1 MKAYIFPGQGSQVV
15 GMGKDLYDNNP
26 RARELFELANGIL
39 GYRMSDK
46 MFFGSEEEL
55 KETKYTQV
63 AIYIHSVIQALTME
77 DFHPAMAAGHSL
89 GEFSA
94 LAATGAL
101 TFEDGLKLVSKR
113 ALAMQEA
120 CDITPGTMA
129 AILRLDASIVEKVC
143 EETEGT
149 VIAANYNSPEQ
160 IIISGEIDAVGK
172 AMDKCKELGAIR
184 ATLLKVGGAF
194 HSPLM
199 EPARLVLAEAI
210 EQTKITTP
218 ICPIYQNVDAQPHT
232 SVDEIKNN
240 LLIQLTNPVKW
251 MQSVRMM
258 KIDGATEFYEIGPGQ
273 VLTGLIKRINI

>member
-26 RARELFELANGIL
+26 RARELFELANEIL
-39 GYRMSDK
+39 GYRISDK

-77 DFHPAMAAGHSL
+77 DFHPAMVAGHSL

>member
-26 RARELFELANGIL
+26 RARELFELANEIL
-39 GYRMSDK
+39 GYRISDK

-77 DFHPAMAAGHSL
+77 DFYPAMAAGHSL

-120 CDITPGTMA
+120 CDINPGTMA

>member
-15 GMGKDLYDNNP
+15 GMGKELYDSNSK
-26 RARELFELANGIL
+26 ARELFEFANEIL
-39 GYRMSDK
+39 GYRISDM
-46 MFFGSEEEL
+46 MFHGSEDEL
-55 KETKYTQV
+55 KETKHTQV
-63 AIYIHSVIQALTME
+63 AIYVHSVIQALTME
-77 DFHPAMAAGHSL
+77 DFHPQMVAGHSL

-120 CDITPGTMA
+120 CDNTPGTMA
-129 AILRLDASIVEKVC
+129 AILKLDASIVEKVC
-143 EETEGT
+143 NETEGI

-160 IIISGEIDAVGK
+160 IIISGEVDAVES
-172 AMDKCKELGAIR
+172 AMIRCKESGAIR
-184 ATLLKVGGAF
+184 TTLLKVGGAF

-199 EPARLVLAEAI
+199 EPARVVLAEAI
-210 EQTKITTP
+210 EQTKIASP
-218 ICPIYQNVDAQPHT
+218 ICSIYQNVDAQPHT
-232 SVDEIKNN
+232 SVDEIKDN

-251 MQSVRMM
+251 MQSIRMM

>member
-26 RARELFELANGIL
+26 RARELFELANEIL
-39 GYRMSDK
+39 GYRISDK

-77 DFHPAMAAGHSL
+77 DFYPAMAAGHSL

-232 SVDEIKNN
+232 SVDEIKNY

>member
-26 RARELFELANGIL
+26 RARELFELANEIL
-39 GYRMSDK
+39 GYRISDK

-77 DFHPAMAAGHSL
+77 DFYPAMAAGHSL

-172 AMDKCKELGAIR
+172 VMDKCKELGAIR